1 MVGHV
6 IFANFLDDT
15 FHNIFLQKFNFGY
28 PEILKMNLKVQ
39 IINTGEKIEDSTD
52 VALINS
58 FGDLNKYYNYCK
70 DVFVGKSLD
79 KKNILTGGQ
88 NPIEAAKFGCKIY
101 HGPYVYNFKEVY
113 DFLKSNEM
121 AEEILSSDELA
132 SKIIN
137 SFNRVLCV

>member
-1 MVGHV
+1 MQIFCVKKIYIPFKNNLDKRKVWLASNTHGIEENFCVQTHKKIKESFNNPLV
-6 IFANFLDDT
+6 IIIPRHILR
-15 FHNIFLQKFNFGY
+15 IKEIY

-79 KKNILTGGQ
+79 KKNILT
-88 NPIEAAKFGCKIY
+88 Y
-101 HGPYVYNFKEVY
+101 Y
-113 DFLKSNEM
+113 FLSIFEY
-121 AEEILSSDELA
+121 L
-132 SKIIN
+132 
-137 SFNRVLCV
+137 

>member
-1 MVGHV
+1 
-6 IFANFLDDT
+6 
-15 FHNIFLQKFNFGY
+15 
-28 PEILKMNLKVQ
+28 MNLKVQ

-70 DVFVGKSLD
+70 DVFVGKSLA
-79 KKNILTGGQ
+79 KKHILTGGQ
-88 NPIEAAKFGCKIY
+88 NPIEAAKSGCKIY

-121 AEEILSSDELA
+121 AEEIISSDELA

-137 SFNRVLCV
+137 SFNKKLEINPDNIEKINIFGKNILDKTIDELNKIIKL